1 MNVKQYSQ
9 LKEAE
14 KYLNQAFY
22 GNYLKSMPRT
32 SVDLVEAYYK
42 EKNPNKYVNKA
53 CSACVLN
60 MCKEVGKEY
69 FEFQNKLKNR
79 TTKNISD

>member
-9 LKEAE
+9 LKEVE
-14 KYLNQAFY
+14 KYLNQAVN
-22 GNYLKSMPRT
+22 GNYLKSIPRT
-32 SVDLVEAYYK
+32 RVDLVEVYYK
-42 EKNPNKYVNKA
+42 EKNPNKYVNKS

-60 MCKEVGKEY
+60 MCKEVGKDY

-79 TTKNISD
+79 TNKNISD